1 VRRIKPLRN
10 ADERVWIWRSA
21 FLCVYLRLICPP
33 AFAAVDGTVIN
44 RTTGKP
50 AAGTIVSLVQP
61 GQGGMQTLAS
71 VKTDAEGK
79 FKIDKDAQ
87 GPTLV
92 QAFFSGVLYNKVVM
106 PGTPSSG
113 LVVDVFD
120 STNKAGVAKVSQHF
134 IVLQP
139 GASEMGVSEGILY
152 RGDSQLT
159 YNDAANGS
167 FRFFLPP
174 EAKGQVSVT
183 INAPGGMPIQRP
195 AEKTNQA
202 NVYKVNYPIKPG
214 ETRFDLN
221 YTVPVTSPLIFSGK
235 ILHAEGASD
244 LVIPSGVT
252 VKGDN
257 LDLAGQEPK
266 TQANIYRI
274 KGNEYKV
281 EVKGTGSLQPA
292 AEASGPEE
300 DNGSPT
306 IQEVKPRIYDRLY
319 WVLGI
324 AFATLALGS
333 VVLYR
338 SSAPKKG

>member
-1 VRRIKPLRN
+1 MPALRRDVPAAVEVLWGVRKGYGVRRIKPLMN
-10 ADERVWIWRSA
+10 ADERGWIWRSA
-21 FLCVYLRLICPP
+21 FICVYLRLICLP

-79 FKIDKDAQ
+79 FRIDKDAQ

-139 GASEMGVSEGILY
+139 GPSEMAVSEGILY
-152 RGDSQLT
+152 QGDSQLT

-174 EAKGQVSVT
+174 EAKG
-183 INAPGGMPIQRP
+183 
-195 AEKTNQA
+195 
-202 NVYKVNYPIKPG
+202 
-214 ETRFDLN
+214 
-221 YTVPVTSPLIFSGK
+221 
-235 ILHAEGASD
+235 
-244 LVIPSGVT
+244 PS
-252 VKGDN
+252 
-257 LDLAGQEPK
+257 
-266 TQANIYRI
+266 
-274 KGNEYKV
+274 
-281 EVKGTGSLQPA
+281 
-292 AEASGPEE
+292 
-300 DNGSPT
+300 
-306 IQEVKPRIYDRLY
+306 
-319 WVLGI
+319 
-324 AFATLALGS
+324 
-333 VVLYR
+333 
-338 SSAPKKG
+338 

>member
-1 VRRIKPLRN
+1 
-10 ADERVWIWRSA
+10 
-21 FLCVYLRLICPP
+21 
-33 AFAAVDGTVIN
+33 
-44 RTTGKP
+44 
-50 AAGTIVSLVQP
+50 
-61 GQGGMQTLAS
+61 
-71 VKTDAEGK
+71 
-79 FKIDKDAQ
+79 
-87 GPTLV
+87 
-92 QAFFSGVLYNKVVM
+92 
-106 PGTPSSG
+106 
-113 LVVDVFD
+113 
-120 STNKAGVAKVSQHF
+120 
-134 IVLQP
+134 
-139 GASEMGVSEGILY
+139 
-152 RGDSQLT
+152 
-159 YNDAANGS
+159 
-167 FRFFLPP
+167 
-174 EAKGQVSVT
+174 
-183 INAPGGMPIQRP
+183 MPIQRP

-281 EVKGTGSLQPA
+281 EVQGTGSLQPA
-292 AEASGPEE
+292 AEASGSEE

>member
-21 FLCVYLRLICPP
+21 FLCVYLGLICPP

-79 FKIDKDAQ
+79 FKIDKDTQ